1 LEKTETK
8 HHFLG
13 KKKRREWLI
22 GGSFVLPSLLV
33 LLLMAAYPMIQVIV
47 FSFSDVRMATFKT
60 TFNGI
65 DNFKYVF
72 SRPELWQILK
82 QTVIWTVAS
91 LSLRIIIGFGAALML
106 DSGLK
111 GRTIFR
117 VTTLIPWV
125 VPSIVA
131 SNTWRFI
138 YNPDI
143 GLINSYM
150 RRLFPDFL
158 VIWLGDAKLA
168 LGSVIATYVWT
179 GFPFI
184 MLMVMAGLQGIPR
197 DYKEAASIDGAN
209 AVQRFIHVT
218 LPNLKNIMAIIIVL
232 ELISGFNAF
241 DLLYTM
247 TAGGPGIMTEIFG
260 LMIYRYAF
268 TNFQYG
274 RASALSLLLLGI
286 MIVFFLIYV
295 PVAAKG
301 RGKKHEY

>member
-1 LEKTETK
+1 
-8 HHFLG
+8 
-13 KKKRREWLI
+13 
-22 GGSFVLPSLLV
+22 
-33 LLLMAAYPMIQVIV
+33 
-47 FSFSDVRMATFKT
+47 MATFKA

-82 QTVIWTVAS
+82 QTVIWTIAS
-91 LSLRIIIGFGAALML
+91 LSIRIIIGFGAALML

-111 GRTIFR
+111 GKTLFR

-143 GLINSYM
+143 GLINSYV
-150 RRLFPDFL
+150 RRFIPDFL
-158 VIWLGDAKLA
+158 VIWLGNAKLA
-168 LGSVIATYVWT
+168 LGSVVVTYVWT

-184 MLMVMAGLQGIPR
+184 MLMVMAGLQGIPK

-209 AVQRFIHVT
+209 AIQRFIHVI

-274 RASALSLLLLGI
+274 RASALSILLLGI

-295 PVAAKG
+295 PAAAKG
-301 RGKKHEY
+301 RAKKRED